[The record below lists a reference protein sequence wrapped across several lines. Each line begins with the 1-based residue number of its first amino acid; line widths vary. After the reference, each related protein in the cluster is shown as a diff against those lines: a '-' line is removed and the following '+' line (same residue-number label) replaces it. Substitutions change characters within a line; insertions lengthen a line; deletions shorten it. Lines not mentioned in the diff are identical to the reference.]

1 MLPLVES
8 LDALLACETNMEKIE
23 FLIPHCVNKES
34 LDLESELQS
43 LELLPLQKFS
53 LQIIF
58 SLHLIRLLMKLPSI
72 AIALGIFL
80 TVEASLSGPLG
91 AVLAMGLSII
101 LRVLKHFCPLPRNQG
116 GYTQKPFPGQRTSLS
131 CIEDKNPC
139 IFFEPKILYR
149 AAAEQVPIEPYNI
162 PLSQAEVIQEGS
174 DVTLVAWGTQVHVI
188 REVASMAK
196 EKLGVSCEVIDLRTI
211 IPWDVDTVCKSVIKT
226 GRLLISH
233 EAPLTGGFASEI
245 SSTVQEECFLNLEAP
260 ISRVCGYD
268 TPFPHIFEPFY
279 IPDKWKCYD
288 ALRKMIN
295 Y

>member
-1 MLPLVES
+1 MVES
-8 LDALLACETNMEKIE
+8 SDVLLAYETNMEKTE
-23 FLIPHCVNKES
+23 CLTPRCVNKE
-34 LDLESELQS
+34 LLGLALESRSLVLQLLRKSS
-43 LELLPLQKFS
+43 LPT
-53 LQIIF
+53 IF
-58 SLHLIRLLMKLPSI
+58 SLPLIRLSTKLPSI
-72 AIALGIFL
+72 DTALAIFS
-80 TVEASLSGPLG
+80 TVGASPSGPLG
-91 AVLAMGLSII
+91 AVWAMGLFTI
-101 LRVLKHFCPLPRNQG
+101 LRVLKPFFAHCPGIKVVIPRS
-116 GYTQKPFPGQRTSLS
+116 PFQAKGLLLS

-149 AAAEQVPIEPYNI
+149 AAVEQVPVEPYKI

-188 REVASMAK
+188 REVASMAQ

-211 IPWDVDTVCKSVIKT
+211 VPWDVDTVCKSVIKT